1 MNIDNQ
7 DIENISR
14 ILGEE
19 LSNSDITQMF
29 LYLSFIDHD
38 IKRGFTNT
46 KWKRLNESISEKCV
60 STRKARPL
68 FDVIEYVSKPHRYIN
83 RQDSWSNLLNNVNST
98 LIFKG
103 YELKDDGRVHKTKI
117 AQTFTE
123 AQNRLKSLKE
133 EIGTLNLHDNVTKY
147 CTEEL
152 LNEDYFH
159 AVFEA
164 CKGLFDRIRELSGL
178 NLDGYPL
185 IDKAFNIDK
194 KPFQPKIFIKGNNL
208 SNQDEKNQYY
218 GLISSIKT
226 CLYLYRNHQAHIPK
240 IYDKLSLKDAMRGL
254 ISVSLAHELLDR
266 CVSINDL

>member
-1 MNIDNQ
+1 M
-7 DIENISR
+7 
-14 ILGEE
+14 
-19 LSNSDITQMF
+19 
-29 LYLSFIDHD
+29 
-38 IKRGFTNT
+38 
-46 KWKRLNESISEKCV
+46 
-60 STRKARPL
+60 
-68 FDVIEYVSKPHRYIN
+68 
-83 RQDSWSNLLNNVNST
+83 
-98 LIFKG
+98 
-103 YELKDDGRVHKTKI
+103 
-117 AQTFTE
+117 
-123 AQNRLKSLKE
+123 
-133 EIGTLNLHDNVTKY
+133 NLHDNVTKY